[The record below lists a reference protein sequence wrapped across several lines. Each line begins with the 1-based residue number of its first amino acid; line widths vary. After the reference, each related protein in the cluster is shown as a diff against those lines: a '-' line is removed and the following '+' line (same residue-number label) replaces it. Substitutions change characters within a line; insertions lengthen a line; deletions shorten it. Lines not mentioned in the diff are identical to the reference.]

1 MHAGMRAEI
10 YMHGD
15 MEALEIV
22 WDFKYGDECRYPSKC
37 SSVDLDMFTGFS
49 KPNPIVQKVAS

>member
-1 MHAGMRAEI
+1 
-10 YMHGD
+10 MHGD